1 MNKKILG
8 VFLFAVFTMSSVWAQ
23 GRKGLRINEVLVTNE
38 TNYQDDYGCQSA
50 WIEIF
55 NTTFGTVDIRS
66 CYLTNDRNNPKKYS
80 IPKGDVLTEMPP
92 RQHLLFWADDMPNR
106 GTFHVNFKLDP
117 DKDNWIG
124 LYDANGKDL
133 IDSVTVPA
141 GIPADYTVI
150 ETPVK
155 HVICMTSLQ
164 LSNFIRLDAC
174 DYVVGITSTRHLFNK
189 EMNGRLKAGKT
200 SKIGIEGNFDNEVI
214 MSINPDVIFIS
225 PFKRGGYDAMRE
237 TGIPLVPHLGY
248 KEMTPLGQAE
258 WIKFIGMFIGR
269 EAEANARF
277 AGIEKRYNELKELA
291 AGVKKRPVVF
301 SGEMRGGNWYAVGG
315 KSFLAELF
323 RDAGA
328 DYFLKD
334 DPRSGGVTLDF
345 ETVYS
350 RAESADYWRI
360 VNSYDGTFS
369 YDALKSLDP
378 RYADFRAF
386 REKGVIYCNMREK
399 PFYESMPMQPEVVL
413 EDLIH
418 AFHPDLL
425 PDYKPTYY
433 ERLN

>member
-1 MNKKILG
+1 MGL
-8 VFLFAVFTMSSVWAQ
+8 VFACAVSMTSCSTKSRQASGNSDTAAVAVSVADTATAVIPVYA
-23 GRKGLRINEVLVTNE
+23 KGYAVKHLPGNVRL
-38 TNYQDDYGCQSA
+38 
-50 WIEIF
+50 
-55 NTTFGTVDIRS
+55 VDIHDPQKEEGNTFR
-66 CYLTNDRNNPKKYS
+66 YAL
-80 IPKGDVLTEMPP
+80 VP
-92 RQHLLFWADDMPNR
+92 RGM
-106 GTFHVNFKLDP
+106 K
-117 DKDNWIG
+117 
-124 LYDANGKDL
+124 
-133 IDSVTVPA
+133 PA

>member
-1 MNKKILG
+1 MTRIPTIAATLFCALCITACGSKTKQTSGASSPIALSTSVIDTATTIIPVYAKGYSVKYLPGNIRLIEIRDPQKENSNTFHYALVPEG
-8 VFLFAVFTMSSVWAQ
+8 VTPS
-23 GRKGLRINEVLVTNE
+23 GIP
-38 TNYQDDYGCQSA
+38 DDY
-50 WIEIF
+50 
-55 NTTFGTVDIRS
+55 
-66 CYLTNDRNNPKKYS
+66 L
-80 IPKGDVLTEMPP
+80 
-92 RQHLLFWADDMPNR
+92 
-106 GTFHVNFKLDP
+106 
-117 DKDNWIG
+117 
-124 LYDANGKDL
+124 
-133 IDSVTVPA
+133 
-141 GIPADYTVI
+141 VI

-155 HVICMTSLQ
+155 QVMCMTSLQ
-164 LSNFIRLDAC
+164 LSNFIRLGAC
-174 DYVVGITSTRHLFNK
+174 SHVVGITSTRHLFNK
-189 EMNGRLKAGKT
+189 EMTERLKSGKT
-200 SKIGIEGNFDNEVI
+200 AKIGIEGNFDNEVI
-214 MSINPDVIFIS
+214 MSMNPDVIFIS

-237 TGIPLVPHLGY
+237 IGIPLVPHLGY

-258 WIKFIGMFIGR
+258 WIKFIGMFIGQ
-269 EAEANARF
+269 EAEANAKF
-277 AGIEKRYNELKELA
+277 AAIEKKYNELKELA
-291 AGVKKRPVVF
+291 ANVKKRPVVF
-301 SGEMRGGNWYAVGG
+301 SGEIRGGNWYAVGG

-350 RAESADYWRI
+350 QAESADFWRI

-386 REKGVIYCNMREK
+386 REKGVVYCNMREK
-399 PFYESMPMQPEVVL
+399 PFYESMPMEPEIVL

-433 ERLN
+433 ERLK